1 MCAQK
6 RNVRLPDH
14 RIILTIAAAL
24 VSLCLPGFSQ
34 NLPTLTTVRQIRELS
49 RAEANKGYPIH
60 LTATVTYYGIA
71 GGEDSSAGPA
81 ANYDLFVQDAT
92 GSIWVHVPN
101 GAPALES
108 GEAIE
113 ITGVSEQPDFAPQ
126 IGKPHWQR
134 LGRAP
139 LAHAI
144 PVTFAEMMTGHED
157 SQWVE
162 VEGTIRSAQVDPRSK
177 LLVLRLAVAGG
188 MVIAMTPNYE
198 GADVSTLID
207 SEVLLYGNCG
217 AIFNAKN
224 QLLGV
229 SLYVPSIAYLHTLRE
244 APSPAS
250 LSIHPLRDVQRFTKE
265 RAAGHRIRSQA
276 IVTLRLLD
284 GSFYVADNTGAAY
297 VQSREAEAPH
307 AGDQIELLGFPGVVE
322 QHPTLQD
329 AVFRVLSSGRPVVP
343 VKASA
348 EKALQGDLDSAL
360 VQIDGELTQIAVT
373 PKEVLLVLRQDS
385 TVFTAV
391 SRTPTSIANLA
402 ALREGSLLRI
412 TGICITDTDEGGAT
426 TSFKIRFGEP
436 DAVAILRHPS
446 WWTVPRA
453 LMLGGILVCV
463 IFACL
468 GWAATLRR
476 RVRNQT
482 EMIRATLESTGD
494 GIAVVNSQLKVVN
507 TNAKFAELWNVPAK
521 LIAAHDDAKLF
532 EYVTDQVKDPDAFL
546 AKINELHANPEW
558 KSDDIIE
565 LKDGR
570 VLERHSEPQHV
581 GGKCAGRVWAFRDIT
596 HRRQAERELQRA
608 KEAAESAS
616 RAKTEFLA
624 NMSHEIR
631 TPMNGVIGMT
641 DLLLDTELT
650 PEQQEY
656 AEVVRNSGRALL
668 SIIND
673 ILDFSKIEAGKLKI
687 ESAPFDLRLVAEEVV
702 ELLAPA
708 AEEKKLELI
717 LQYSAALPCNF
728 IGDSSRIRQVLT
740 NLAGNAVKFT
750 RTGHVLMSVGCS
762 HSDVEKAEMRISVE
776 DTGLGIPPDKL
787 NMLFE
792 KFSQLD
798 SSSTRRFGGTGL
810 GLAISKQLVEL
821 MGGRI
826 GVESEPDKGSTFWI
840 TLPLPFDSGKA
851 QTGGSGEELKGLRAL
866 LADAYPVSRSA
877 VQEQLSGEG
886 LLCDVVASAAEARHA
901 LRVAAESG
909 SPYDFVIVNETFV
922 DVLPAIQDCGA
933 AQEPFLVLLA
943 SLSRRAELLRGG
955 NRRFDCCLA
964 KPVCG
969 SELRSVLLAAA
980 RKARQKST
988 QSICPV

>member
-1 MCAQK
+1 MK
-6 RNVRLPDH
+6 
-14 RIILTIAAAL
+14 
-24 VSLCLPGFSQ
+24 
-34 NLPTLTTVRQIRELS
+34 QIRELT

-60 LTATVTYYGIA
+60 LTATVTYYGIS
-71 GGEDSSAGPA
+71 GGFDANLVNTA
-81 ANYDLFVQDAT
+81 AYDLFIQDAT
-92 GSIWVHVPN
+92 GSIWVHLPN
-101 GAPALES
+101 GAAALES
-108 GEAIE
+108 GDVIE

-126 IGKPHWQR
+126 IGKPRWRR
-134 LGRAP
+134 LGRVP
-139 LAHAI
+139 LAHTV
-144 PVTFAEMMTGHED
+144 PVTFAEMMTGRED

-162 VEGTIRSAQVDPRSK
+162 VQGTVRSAQIDPISK
-177 LLVLRLAVAGG
+177 LLILRLALPGG
-188 MVIAMTPNYE
+188 IVIVMTPNYQ
-198 GADVSTLID
+198 GIDISRLID
-207 SEVLLYGNCG
+207 SEALLSGNCG

-244 APSPAS
+244 APNPA
-250 LSIHPLRDVQRFTKE
+250 LLAIHPLRDVQRFTKE
-265 RAAGHRIRSQA
+265 RAAGHRVRTQA
-276 IVTLRLLD
+276 TVTLRLLD
-284 GSFYVADNTGAAY
+284 GSFYVADSTGAAY
-297 VQSREAEAPH
+297 VQSRETEAPRP
-307 AGDQIELLGFPGVVE
+307 GDQIELLGFPGVVE

-329 AVFRVLSSGRPVVP
+329 AVFHVLRSGLPLAP
-343 VKASA
+343 VKTTAD
-348 EKALQGDLDSAL
+348 KALQGDLDSAL
-360 VQIDGELTQIAVT
+360 VQIDGQLTQIAVT

-436 DAVAILRHPS
+436 DAVAILKHPS

-453 LMLGGILVCV
+453 LMLGGILACL

-476 RVRNQT
+476 RVQNQT

-494 GIAVVNSQLKVVN
+494 GIAVVNSQLKVIN
-507 TNAKFAELWNVPAK
+507 TNAKFAELWDIPPK
-521 LIAAHDDAKLF
+521 LIAAHDDMKLL
-532 EYVTDQVKDPDAFL
+532 EYVADQVKDPEAFL

-565 LKDGR
+565 LKNGR

-581 GGKCAGRVWAFRDIT
+581 NGKCAGRVWAFRDVT
-596 HRRQAERELQRA
+596 HRRQAEKELQRA
-608 KEAAESAS
+608 KEAAEAAS

-668 SIIND
+668 GIIND

-687 ESAPFDLRLVAEEVV
+687 ERAPFDLRLLAQEVV

-717 LQYSAALPCNF
+717 LQYSAALPSNF
-728 IGDSSRIRQVLT
+728 IGDSSRIRQILT

-750 RTGHVLMSVGCS
+750 HTGHVLVSVACV
-762 HSDVEKAEMRISVE
+762 HSDIERTEMRISVE
-776 DTGLGIPPDKL
+776 DTGSGIPPEKL
-787 NMLFE
+787 CLLFE

-810 GLAISKQLVEL
+810 GLAISKELVEL

-826 GVESEPDKGSTFWI
+826 GVESEPGKGSTFWI
-840 TLPLPFDSGKA
+840 ALPLPLDPEKA
-851 QTGGSGEELKGLRAL
+851 KTGGFGEELKGLRAL
-866 LADAYPVSRSA
+866 LADGYPASRRA
-877 VQEQLSGEG
+877 VQEQLLGEG
-886 LLCDVVASAAEARHA
+886 LHCEPVATTAEARHV

-909 SPYDFVIVNETFV
+909 SPYDFAIVNETFA
-922 DVLPAIQDCGA
+922 DLLPAIKDCGA
-933 AQEPFLVLLA
+933 AQEPFVILLA
-943 SLSRRAELLRGG
+943 SLSRRAELMRGG
-955 NRRFDCCLA
+955 NMGFHRCLA

-969 SELRSVLLAAA
+969 TELRNVLLAAA
-980 RKARQKST
+980 QQARQKST